1 MLWVLVDLIASQ
13 LTWVWSLPK
22 KVFQVLNICCV
33 HTHNS
38 YTDVLYFNKYMAVNI
53 SHIGMPGRHSGC
65 KRRPSNFSR
74 VSFSTVLQVSH
85 RSLGEEVRRLRAVL
99 FINSADKTKLSCST
113 PSDSAPQFLKKITS
127 LFISAWSK
135 SGLQSLVLGHLHFCY
150 MF

>member
-1 MLWVLVDLIASQ
+1 
-13 LTWVWSLPK
+13 
-22 KVFQVLNICCV
+22 
-33 HTHNS
+33 
-38 YTDVLYFNKYMAVNI
+38 MAVNI

-74 VSFSTVLQVSH
+74 ISFSTVLQVSH

-135 SGLQSLVLGHLHFCY
+135 SGLQSLVLGHCIFVTCFRGTVPFGELLDFAFWSKGNFY
-150 MF
+150 KLYIYKNLQFTLNDLNLQGKLKKV